1 MFCPLKKLQQGEKSM
16 KLLMDSGKRTRG
28 RWQLVQ
34 DDRWARHYTGD
45 WLQKFSHS
53 LGKWDCTF
61 SLVFLVSVN
70 IHTNTHSYQLTHR
83 NIQEVNM
90 CCLVLPALWII
101 IILASLCLVL
111 FPFAYFISLGLLK
124 TLFIAFVLRS
134 YDFFVVFSHFSCS
147 LPSADVWFWWKFWL
161 STVRLQRVDFFQLV
175 TLCASCECIKLSLQP
190 WWKHLPKS
198 PPVLSLCY
206 GFHSLLL
213 SCASS
218 PRL

>member
-16 KLLMDSGKRTRG
+16 KMLMDSGKRTRG

-90 CCLVLPALWII
+90 CCLVLLALWII

-134 YDFFVVFSHFSCS
+134 YDFFRCILTFFLLTSICWRLVLMKVLTQHSEAAACGF
-147 LPSADVWFWWKFWL
+147 LSA
-161 STVRLQRVDFFQLV
+161 RHP
-175 TLCASCECIKLSLQP
+175 LC
-190 WWKHLPKS
+190 
-198 PPVLSLCY
+198 VLWM
-206 GFHSLLL
+206 H
-213 SCASS
+213 
-218 PRL
+218 